1 MSRFT
6 SILCMML
13 RVTAI
18 LTTIA
23 LLMFS
28 GAALAVAVAQGSGH
42 GQHGSGTATVATA
55 EQQRAAA
62 ELVASVK
69 AGIARYAQVTAG
81 EADGYRQNKPFRF
94 GTWGPAHYSNRTN
107 GLDGRM
113 LDPQRPEGL
122 VYLKLGTGETVL
134 LGAVFRAPKG
144 QGPRPGGPL
153 TEWHSHECVTGMG
166 NAARSVNG
174 QCPPGTTLVPA
185 AGEMLHVWTFDN
197 PDGAFAHGLTNQ
209 AIQAAVRQ
217 FSRAR

>member
-1 MSRFT
+1 MSRLT

-28 GAALAVAVAQGSGH
+28 GAHLAVAVAQGSGH
-42 GQHGSGTATVATA
+42 GQHGSGTTTAATT

-107 GLDGRM
+107 GLDGGM
-113 LDPQRPEGL
+113 LDAQRPEGL
-122 VYLKLGTGETVL
+122 VYLKLETGETVL

-185 AGEMLHVWTFDN
+185 AGEMLHVWIFNN
-197 PDGAFAHGLTNQ
+197 PDGAFAHGLTME
-209 AIQAAVRQ
+209 AIKAAVSQ
-217 FSRAR
+217 FSRR

>member
-6 SILCMML
+6 DIFSMLL
-13 RVTAI
+13 RVTAVI
-18 LTTIA
+18 ATIA

-28 GAALAVAVAQGSGH
+28 GAPLTVALAQGSGH
-42 GQHGSGTATVATA
+42 GQHGSGTTIATA

-94 GTWGPAHYSNRTN
+94 GAWGPAYFSNRAN
-107 GLDGRM
+107 GLDGRI

-122 VYLKLGTGETVL
+122 VYLKLETGETVL

-144 QGPRPGGPL
+144 RGPRPGGPL

-166 NAARSVNG
+166 NALRSMNG

-197 PDGAFAHGLTNQ
+197 PDGAFAHGLTME
-209 AIQAAVRQ
+209 AIKVAVSQ
-217 FSRAR
+217 FSRR

>member
-6 SILCMML
+6 SVFSVLL
-13 RVTAI
+13 R
-18 LTTIA
+18 LTGVMVTIA

-28 GAALAVAVAQGSGH
+28 GAHLAVAVAQGSGH
-42 GQHGSGTATVATA
+42 GQHGSGITTAATA

-197 PDGAFAHGLTNQ
+197 PDGAFAHGLTME
-209 AIQAAVRQ
+209 AIKAVVSQ
-217 FSRAR
+217 FSRR